1 MMTTQET
8 QGWNWNLLLGG
19 GILLAGLAIV
29 ADLSTFKAP
38 TSAANVCAETIN
50 AKTSLSQQQFAQ
62 FLTVPE
68 RHQKQH
74 VRSIVQDPYCRLPN
88 LEVRSG
94 VKAEREAYPLAF
106 NPHTQLVILYEGDEY
121 AGFTIGP
128 R

>member
-1 MMTTQET
+1 MSTQEI

-19 GILLAGLAIV
+19 GVLLAGLAIV
-29 ADLSTFKAP
+29 ADLSQFKAP
-38 TSAANVCAETIN
+38 TSATNVCAETVN
-50 AKTSLSQQQFAQ
+50 AKTSLSQQQFAK
-62 FLTVPE
+62 FLTIPE
-68 RHQKQH
+68 RHQKQQ
-74 VRSIVQDPYCRLPN
+74 VRSIVQDPYCRLPK